1 MISVRFLGTQDT
13 SRNKQHDDN
22 VDAVTLVGHFKC
34 ILSDCLVVEQIIL
47 HCTFRKLTLFVWDPC
62 WSTVDPGAHTVEQTI
77 A

>member
-22 VDAVTLVGHFKC
+22 VNAATLVGHFKF

-47 HCTFRKLTLFVWDPC
+47 HYTFRKLELT
-62 WSTVDPGAHTVEQTI
+62 QTI
-77 A
+77 ASLLGVNPEEESTSRD